1 MLPLYERAC
10 AERAPLVL
18 ATVVATR
25 GSTYRKAGAQ
35 MLIGVDGR
43 YAGIVSGGCLEGD
56 LAAHAAAVL
65 ETGIP
70 KLVRY
75 DNGGDD
81 DLLWGLGAG
90 CEGGMDVWLVRLD
103 PAMDWEPFATLSRNY
118 EQRVRARYAFVLDSG
133 VPALPVGS
141 TLWLDGG
148 PALPP
153 GLPDPLISFLAA
165 QARTDPAAATAGIVT
180 FDELRLRLF
189 VGVTGI
195 PRELLLI
202 GGGPDAMPV
211 VELGATLGWRVT
223 VVDHRPAYAD
233 AARFPRARRVLLSTP
248 PQLLHHLDL
257 ACFDAAV
264 VMSHHM
270 ATDRAALAALAT
282 TPIPYVGLLGPAARR
297 RRLLDDLGSATAAKF
312 GARLH
317 APVGLDLG
325 GRDPASIA
333 LAITAEIQAHLHGKG
348 HGQALDRNTAASNLH
363 VILLAAG
370 SSTRFGSPKQ
380 LADIAGRPMLARA
393 LDTVTQLERRHA
405 VTVVLGA
412 NVERLEPLVR
422 AASAH
427 VAFNP
432 DHASGLAS
440 SIRVGLAQ
448 APVDAR
454 GALIVL
460 ADQVAVTADDLRR
473 LVALW
478 EQQPDRIVAA
488 QYADT
493 TGVPAIFPV
502 DLFREMAELQGDRGA
517 RELLARH
524 PDRVIG
530 VPMPSAAQD
539 IDTPADLLV
548 SDLAVLRS
556 AALQQ

>member
-1 MLPLYERAC
+1 MDGSLHQLLPMFERAR
-10 AERAPLVL
+10 AEQAPLVL

-35 MLIGVDGR
+35 MLIGGDGR
-43 YAGIVSGGCLEGD
+43 YEGILSGGCLEGD

-65 ETGIP
+65 ETGTP

-90 CEGGMDVWLVRLD
+90 CEGGLDVWLVRLD
-103 PAMDWEPFATLSRNY
+103 PATDWEPFATLSRCF
-118 EQRVRARYAFVLDSG
+118 EQRVRARFAFVFDSA
-133 VPALPVGS
+133 VPALPIGS
-141 TLWLDGG
+141 TLWVAGG
-148 PALPP
+148 PAPP
-153 GLPDPLISFLAA
+153 RGLPEQVTSFLAA
-165 QARTDPAAATAGIVT
+165 QAGTDLAAATAGIVA
-180 FDELRLRLF
+180 FDDLRLRLF
-189 VGVTGI
+189 VGAAGL

-233 AARFPRARRVLLSTP
+233 TARFPRARRVLLSKP
-248 PQLLHHLDL
+248 LQLTQHLDL
-257 ACFDAAV
+257 AGFDAAV
-264 VMSHHM
+264 IMSHHL
-270 ATDRAALAALAT
+270 ATDRAALEALAAT
-282 TPIPYVGLLGPAARR
+282 QIPYVGLLGPASRR
-297 RRLLDDLGSATAAKF
+297 QRLLADLGTATAAKF

-317 APVGLDLG
+317 APVGLELG

-348 HGQALDRNTAASNLH
+348 HGQALDRNTAASTLH
-363 VILLAAG
+363 VMLLAAG
-370 SSTRFGSPKQ
+370 SSSRFGSPKQ
-380 LADIAGRPMLARA
+380 LADIAGRPMLARV
-393 LDTVTQLERRHA
+393 LETMSQLERRHA

-412 NVERLEPLVR
+412 NAERLEPLVH

-454 GALIVL
+454 GALIAL
-460 ADQVAVTADDLRR
+460 ADQVAVTADDLRQLIAR
-473 LVALW
+473 W

-502 DLFREMAELQGDRGA
+502 DLFQELAELQGDRGA
-517 RELLARH
+517 RAVLARY
-524 PDRVIG
+524 PERVIG

-539 IDTPADLLV
+539 IDTPADWSV
-548 SDLAVLRS
+548 SNPS
-556 AALQQ
+556 